1 MEDIEVKWSLEDLKC
16 EMLSCGIKPTK
27 DNIKQVMD
35 NRLTKTMEEAMTS
48 AGWDAMREVISNT
61 F

>member
-16 EMLSCGIKPTK
+16 EMIDCGIKPTEN
-27 DNIKQVMD
+27 NIKQVID
-35 NRLTKTMEEAMTS
+35 NKLAKTMEEAMTN
-48 AGWDAMREVISNT
+48 AGWDAMREVIYDT